1 MRSKKSLLQILDT
14 NWLMLEDAFLLGVH
28 IVLGIDIQQTS
39 FIFCKNAEGVKTI
52 SFLYQDCCIIL
63 IQHIRSF
70 FLLMEF
76 EASEYVLDFTNHGK
90 KSRNNIMR
98 YFWRCP
104 YLLLID
110 DLQASLLRNFLI
122 QGRIWSYK
130 IQCDVLTLHLDDSSH
145 QTHGTIL
152 SAHKE
157 VHLGPEGWACHP
169 SLWANL
175 VIHCFACL
183 PKCCSEI

>member
-76 EASEYVLDFTNHGK
+76 EASQYVLDFTNHGK
-90 KSRNNIMR
+90 KSRNSTTYYNERFLKMPLPFVNWWFASFTLEKLPDPR
-98 YFWRCP
+98 SD
-104 YLLLID
+104 LI
-110 DLQASLLRNFLI
+110 L
-122 QGRIWSYK
+122 
-130 IQCDVLTLHLDDSSH
+130 
-145 QTHGTIL
+145 
-152 SAHKE
+152 
-157 VHLGPEGWACHP
+157 
-169 SLWANL
+169 
-175 VIHCFACL
+175 
-183 PKCCSEI
+183 

>member
-1 MRSKKSLLQILDT
+1 MSKIQLTCSTLIKSLAAIFRTFSELRVLKSYMYINPLHECGQKRVYYRFLIQID
-14 NWLMLEDAFLLGVH
+14 WCYKDAFLLGVH

-90 KSRNNIMR
+90 KNRNI
-98 YFWRCP
+98 
-104 YLLLID
+104 I
-110 DLQASLLRNFLI
+110 
-122 QGRIWSYK
+122 
-130 IQCDVLTLHLDDSSH
+130 
-145 QTHGTIL
+145 
-152 SAHKE
+152 
-157 VHLGPEGWACHP
+157 
-169 SLWANL
+169 
-175 VIHCFACL
+175 
-183 PKCCSEI
+183 

>member
-14 NWLMLEDAFLLGVH
+14 NWLMLEDAFLLGF
-28 IVLGIDIQQTS
+28 ILYLELIYSRLVL
-39 FIFCKNAEGVKTI
+39 FCKNAEGVKTI

-90 KSRNNIMR
+90 KKSQSLTNIMR
-98 YFWRCP
+98 DFGRCS

-110 DLQASLLRNFLI
+110 DLLIWLSRCFQSLN
-122 QGRIWSYK
+122 RILFCK
-130 IQCDVLTLHLDDSSH
+130 IRFYVPVQHLDGSSH
-145 QTHGTIL
+145 RTRDTIL
-152 SAHKE
+152 SVHTGAHRGE
-157 VHLGPEGWACHP
+157 VENFHP
-169 SLWANL
+169 LEWENL
-175 VIHCFACL
+175 VEH
-183 PKCCSEI
+183 

>member
-1 MRSKKSLLQILDT
+1 
-14 NWLMLEDAFLLGVH
+14 MLEDAFLLGVH

-90 KSRNNIMR
+90 KSR
-98 YFWRCP
+98 
-104 YLLLID
+104 
-110 DLQASLLRNFLI
+110 
-122 QGRIWSYK
+122 K
-130 IQCDVLTLHLDDSSH
+130 T
-145 QTHGTIL
+145 
-152 SAHKE
+152 
-157 VHLGPEGWACHP
+157 
-169 SLWANL
+169 
-175 VIHCFACL
+175 
-183 PKCCSEI
+183 